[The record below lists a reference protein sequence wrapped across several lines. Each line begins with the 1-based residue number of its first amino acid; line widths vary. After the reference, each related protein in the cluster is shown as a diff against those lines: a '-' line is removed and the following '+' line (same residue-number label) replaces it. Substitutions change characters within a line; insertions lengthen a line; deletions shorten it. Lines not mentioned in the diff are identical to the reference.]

1 MPLGEFIGEFFL
13 RAFFESVL
21 YGLIY
26 WIGYAL
32 LKVFTFGQMQWAP
45 MGSLVKTKSKKRSR
59 KRSRKGK
66 KKKKAS
72 NRSGAS
78 GCTAASSGRSSSA
91 SSDFW
96 YSSRSI

>member
-59 KRSRKGK
+59 KGK